1 MRRLLP
7 ITAVFLASVV
17 ASNAQA
23 CTIPVFR
30 FALDRWAPD
39 PYRLE
44 VAPRDADRP
53 EITRFLRNFGADSPL
68 NLTVKRLPAD
78 QQASRLHAPD
88 ADSPLWEG
96 ALDGAALAALTDS
109 PARRELI
116 RRLLA
121 GDNVVWVLAES
132 PRPAAND
139 AFASVVEKRLRY
151 LEQVAQ
157 LPAIDPSDP
166 DSQLGPG
173 PALAVRFSLLR
184 IGPDEAALRR
194 MLAGPE
200 SGLESSQEP
209 WVAAVFGR
217 GRVLGAWPA
226 AEAGEAQIEQAC
238 LFLLGACSCQ
248 AKALNPGWDLL
259 LSTDWDEQLQAQGP
273 PPHPQSTSP
282 ETPQVVPETVRITGN
297 PSPAPATSNLPGWI
311 AALLIFPVLASGIRR
326 RQDSPSS

>member
-1 MRRLLP
+1 MRRLVP
-7 ITAVFLASVV
+7 IAAALLACVV

-39 PYRLE
+39 PYRLD

-78 QQASRLHAPD
+78 QNVSSLRAPD
-88 ADSPLWEG
+88 AASPLWEG
-96 ALDGAALAALTDS
+96 TLDGAALAALTDS

-132 PRPAAND
+132 QRPAANH
-139 AFASVVEKRLRY
+139 AIAAVVEKRLGY

-173 PALAVRFSLLR
+173 PALSVRFSLLKA
-184 IGPDEAALRR
+184 GPDEVALRR

-200 SGLESSQEP
+200 SGLETSEEP

-259 LSTDWDEQLQAQGP
+259 LSADWDRELEAQGIPALP
-273 PPHPQSTSP
+273 PTLAAAQAL
-282 ETPQVVPETVRITGN
+282 PETVRITGAL
-297 PSPAPATSNLPGWI
+297 SAAPRASHLPIWI
-311 AALLIFPVLASGIRR
+311 AALVMLLVLASGIRW
-326 RQDSPSS
+326 RQGSPHR

>member
-1 MRRLLP
+1 MRSFVPIALALLVG
-7 ITAVFLASVV
+7 ALAP
-17 ASNAQA
+17 ATQA

-44 VAPRDADRP
+44 IAPSDAQRP
-53 EITRFLRNFGADSPL
+53 EIARFLRNFGADSPL
-68 NLTVKRLPAD
+68 NLAVKRLPAD
-78 QQASRLHAPD
+78 SKTSRLRAPHAEP
-88 ADSPLWEG
+88 SIWEG
-96 ALDGAALAALTDS
+96 ALDGATLETWSDS

-121 GDNVVWVLAES
+121 GDNVVWVLVES
-132 PRPAAND
+132 PQNAANN

-184 IGPDEAALRR
+184 IGPDEDALRR

-209 WVAAVFGR
+209 WIAAVFGR

-259 LSTDWDEQLQAQGP
+259 LSADWDTELGAMALPTLPVPLP
-273 PPHPQSTSP
+273 PSKA
-282 ETPQVVPETVRITGN
+282 VPETVRISGT
-297 PSPAPATSNLPGWI
+297 PSPAPAAAHVPIWV
-311 AALLIFPVLASGIRR
+311 AALVLVPVLAIGIRW
-326 RQDSPSS
+326 RQASPHQ